1 VSFSDDL
8 IAMLD
13 GPFGVSCTGGSPLV
27 TSKGILDSPSSIIAG
42 DQILYTD
49 YVLHCMDADFGMLK
63 AGDALTIKNAAGKDI
78 DYTVRTNEAGL
89 DGLTREISLQKT

>member
-1 VSFSDDL
+1 MSFSDDL

>member
-1 VSFSDDL
+1 MSFSDDL

-63 AGDALTIKNAAGKDI
+63 AGDALTVDGV

-89 DGLTREISLQKT
+89 DALSREISLQKT

>member
-1 VSFSDDL
+1 
-8 IAMLD
+8 MLD

-63 AGDALTIKNAAGKDI
+63 AGDDLTVDGV

-89 DGLTREISLQKT
+89 DALAREISLQKT

>member
-1 VSFSDDL
+1 MSFSDDL

-27 TSKGILDSPSSIIAG
+27 TANGILDEPTSVIAG
-42 DQILYTD
+42 DQVLYTD
-49 YVLHCMDADFGMLK
+49 YVLHCMDSDFGMLK
-63 AGDALTIKNAAGKDI
+63 SGDAITIKNAAGKDI
-78 DYTVRTNEAGL
+78 DYTVRTNESGL

>member
-1 VSFSDDL
+1 
-8 IAMLD
+8 MLD